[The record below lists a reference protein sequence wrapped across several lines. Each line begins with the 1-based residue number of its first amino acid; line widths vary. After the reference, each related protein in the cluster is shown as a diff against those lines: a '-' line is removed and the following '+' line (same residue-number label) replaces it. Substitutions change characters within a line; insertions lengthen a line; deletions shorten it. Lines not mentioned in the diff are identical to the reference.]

1 MNRYFSSFLITAFL
15 YIILIASYLYSL
27 DNQKIIKSVTKKS
40 EQTVKFT
47 VIVQQR
53 PQPEPK
59 KIEKPKPKPKPI
71 VKPKPKP
78 KPKPIVKPKPKPKP
92 KPIEKPKPKPKP
104 KPIVKPKPKPI
115 EKPKEIIKKEY
126 KKQIVQK
133 TQIKQNKSVV
143 KKAID
148 TLLIEKQTILRNQ
161 YYTKIKNT
169 INKNKSYP
177 KIAIRRGIQGEV
189 KIKFTISPK
198 GELISYKIIEGKK
211 IFKKSVVIAIK
222 NSFPL
227 EAPKGLFKNNL
238 DLFISIKYNLH

>member
-15 YIILIASYLYSL
+15 YVILISTYLYSL

-40 EQTVKFT
+40 EQRFKFT
-47 VIVQQR
+47 VIAQQK
-53 PQPEPK
+53 PHDLKNLDLLKPK
-59 KIEKPKPKPKPI
+59 KIEKKIEKPKPKPIVKPKPKPKPI

-78 KPKPIVKPKPKPKP
+78 KPKPIVKPKP
-92 KPIEKPKPKPKP
+92 
-104 KPIVKPKPKPI
+104 I
-115 EKPKEIIKKEY
+115 EKPKEIKKIINKEY
-126 KKQIVQK
+126 KKQTIQK
-133 TQIKQNKSVV
+133 TQIKKNKSVV

-177 KIAIRRGIQGEV
+177 KIAIRRGIEGEV
-189 KIKFTISPK
+189 KVRFTISPK
-198 GELISYKIIEGKK
+198 GGLISYKILEGKK
-211 IFKKSVVIAIK
+211 VFKKSVVTAIK

-238 DLFISIKYNLH
+238 DLFISIKYNLY